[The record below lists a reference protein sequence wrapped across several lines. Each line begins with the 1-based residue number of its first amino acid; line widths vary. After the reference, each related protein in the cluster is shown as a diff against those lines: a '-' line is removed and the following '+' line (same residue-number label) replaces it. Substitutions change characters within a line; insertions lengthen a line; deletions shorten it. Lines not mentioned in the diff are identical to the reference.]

1 MDPCYRE
8 LDRLYTAH
16 AEAAF
21 QFLLSLTR
29 SEADTKDLLQEL
41 FVRLARKA
49 PDANTIRNERSWLLT
64 IAYRLF
70 VDSCRRRGAYTE
82 ALDRYATESLML
94 FESSPDPDEA
104 ALRQRV
110 ETGLSLLPLE
120 QRGVVY
126 LKIWER
132 LTFKEIAS
140 VLHIPANTAASRY
153 RYALDKLRSVLRPLH
168 GEHYET

>member
-1 MDPCYRE
+1 
-8 LDRLYTAH
+8 
-16 AEAAF
+16 
-21 QFLLSLTR
+21 
-29 SEADTKDLLQEL
+29 
-41 FVRLARKA
+41 
-49 PDANTIRNERSWLLT
+49 
-64 IAYRLF
+64 
-70 VDSCRRRGAYTE
+70 
-82 ALDRYATESLML
+82 
-94 FESSPDPDEA
+94 
-104 ALRQRV
+104 V

-140 VLHIPANTAASRY
+140 VLHIPTNTAASRY